1 MSKKLTILDIAKLSG
16 VGKSTVSRFFNNGYV
31 SNEVREKIQSV
42 IDEQGYAPNL
52 FARGIKTKNNKF
64 IGVIVPCFDSATTST
79 ILMNLDTK
87 LREEGYIPLIIN
99 TNHNIELEK
108 ANLDN
113 LLRLNV

>member
-52 FARGIKTKNNKF
+52 FARGIKTK
-64 IGVIVPCFDSATTST
+64 IVNFLLIKIC
-79 ILMNLDTK
+79 NLT
-87 LREEGYIPLIIN
+87 
-99 TNHNIELEK
+99 
-108 ANLDN
+108 
-113 LLRLNV
+113 